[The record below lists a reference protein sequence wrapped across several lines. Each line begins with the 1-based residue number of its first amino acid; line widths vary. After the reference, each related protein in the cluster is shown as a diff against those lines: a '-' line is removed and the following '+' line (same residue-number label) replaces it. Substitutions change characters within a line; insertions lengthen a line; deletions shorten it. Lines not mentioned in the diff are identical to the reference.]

1 LSAARGLLLAAIQVG
16 LVACVGGKALLDRHT
31 RPRHWVR
38 ATAEPDLPMRGRY
51 LGLRFE
57 LPLAGDVPA
66 APPEGQGALVWV
78 RVMAGAQGPVAHF
91 RAGQDE
97 PRNAPGLELAWV
109 RQREDLWVAELYQPA
124 SLFLPGGDP
133 RWRLEPLWVEVTVPR
148 KGPLRP
154 IRLGTLR
161 GGRVEPL

>member
-1 LSAARGLLLAAIQVG
+1 LSAARGLLLAALQVG

-38 ATAEPDLPMRGRY
+38 AAAEDLRMRGRY

-66 APPEGQGALVWV
+66 APAEGRGDLVWV
-78 RVMAGAQGPVAHF
+78 RVIGGAQGAVAAF

-109 RQREDLWVAELYQPA
+109 RQRDGLWVAELYQPA
-124 SLFLPGGDP
+124 SIFLPGGDP
-133 RWRLEPLWVEVTVPR
+133 SWRVEPLWVEVTVPR

-161 GGRVEPL
+161 GGRIEPVL